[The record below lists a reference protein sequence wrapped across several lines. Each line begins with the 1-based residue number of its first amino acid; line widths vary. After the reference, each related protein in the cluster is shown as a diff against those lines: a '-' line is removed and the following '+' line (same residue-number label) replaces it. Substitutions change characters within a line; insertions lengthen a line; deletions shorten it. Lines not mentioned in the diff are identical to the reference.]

1 MRDSV
6 GVDVGDVVGDSDGVG
21 DGGGIGDKVNNCLT
35 AAVITMYYFVI
46 MFLFW

>member
-35 AAVITMYYFVI
+35 AAVITI
-46 MFLFW
+46 